1 MPVAPHTN
9 FSLGC
14 LGTFY
19 CVECRTSQSDYLGE
33 GHQRGKQFSMDPFIL
48 KIILSIFGCAKSLL
62 LLGLFSS
69 CGKQGMLSI
78 ARASCCRVCRLRELL
93 HLDSRAQAQ

>member
-1 MPVAPHTN
+1 MAPNTN

-19 CVECRTSQSDYLGE
+19 FVECCTSQSDYMRE

-78 ARASCCRVCRLRELL
+78 CGARASHCRECRLR
-93 HLDSRAQAQ
+93 

>member
-19 CVECRTSQSDYLGE
+19 FVECHTSQSDYM
-33 GHQRGKQFSMDPFIL
+33 QRGKQFSMDPFIL

-78 ARASCCRVCRLRELL
+78 ARASCCRVCRLR
-93 HLDSRAQAQ
+93 